1 MELPRGLTPGLFS
14 LQDSAKKG
22 RKAFCF
28 PSGVQTEK
36 VRAGC
41 RRQGIG

>member
-14 LQDSAKKG
+14 LQDSAEKG

-28 PSGVQTEK
+28 SKSGVQTEN
-36 VRAGC
+36 AGC